1 MRLRIGPGL
10 AGLAVVAL
18 LAAGC
23 SGGAAAPDPGPP
35 SVVVTYPVLGA
46 VVADLVGDR
55 ATVTVLMGNGVD
67 PHDWSPSAKDI
78 ERVEKA
84 DLVVA
89 NGLGLESGLD
99 KALVEAEKRGVPVFR
114 ATDHVA
120 VRQRPTA
127 GAGSGQEAAADP
139 HFWVDPLSMR
149 DVVLALAT
157 SLAAV
162 GVDVADRAPD
172 LATRLAEL
180 DAATRTTLSV
190 VPEARRL
197 LVTGPAFPWG
207 KGGEIWADLVRERTK
222 GRINIKMYPGAALV
236 GGDQTKEYTAIRQGA
251 IDMAIGSTINWSPQV
266 KELNIFS
273 MPFLMPDY
281 KAIDALTGGEVGK
294 EIFKILES
302 KDTVPL
308 AWGEN
313 GFRELS
319 NSKKSIRKPED
330 LKGLKIRVVGSPL
343 FLETFT
349 ALGANPTQMS
359 WADAVP
365 ALSSGAVDGQENPL
379 TIFTVAKLHSAANQK
394 YLTLWGYVA
403 DPLILVVNKDVWKS
417 WTPEDQKAV
426 REAAQ
431 QAAKENITAAR
442 KGLIAPDDS
451 TIKEVEVLG
460 VTVTKLTDAEKAAFK
475 KITKPIYDKWAVQ
488 IGPDL
493 VKKAE
498 EAVAK
503 RK

>member
-1 MRLRIGPGL
+1 MGFSPFTKKETVMRKMLVLSLVLTAVL
-10 AGLAVVAL
+10 AW
-18 LAAGC
+18 
-23 SGGAAAPDPGPP
+23 AAPQ
-35 SVVVTYPVLGA
+35 
-46 VVADLVGDR
+46 
-55 ATVTVLMGNGVD
+55 TV
-67 PHDWSPSAKDI
+67 
-78 ERVEKA
+78 
-84 DLVVA
+84 
-89 NGLGLESGLD
+89 
-99 KALVEAEKRGVPVFR
+99 
-114 ATDHVA
+114 
-120 VRQRPTA
+120 Q
-127 GAGSGQEAAADP
+127 AADYKP
-139 HFWVDPLSMR
+139 EYKLST
-149 DVVLALAT
+149 VV
-157 SLAAV
+157 
-162 GVDVADRAPD
+162 GKP
-172 LATRLAEL
+172 
-180 DAATRTTLSV
+180 
-190 VPEARRL
+190 
-197 LVTGPAFPWG
+197 FPWG
-207 KGGEIWADLVRERTK
+207 IAGERWAELVKEKTN
-222 GRINIKMYPGAALV
+222 GRINIKCYPGVSLV

-251 IDMAIGSTINWSPQV
+251 IDMAIGSTINWSPQI

-319 NSKKSIRKPED
+319 NSKRAIQKPED
-330 LKGLKIRVVGSPL
+330 LKGLKLRVVGSPL
-343 FLETFT
+343 FLDTFT

-403 DPLILVVNKDVWKS
+403 DPLILVVNKDVWNS

-431 QAAKENITAAR
+431 QAAKENIAAAR

-451 TIKEVEVLG
+451 TIKEVEGLG
-460 VTVTKLTDAEKAAFK
+460 VNVTKLTDAQKAPFK
-475 KITKPIYDKWAVQ
+475 KATKDVYDKWAKQ
-488 IGPDL
+488 IGPEL

-498 EAVAK
+498 DSVAK